1 MMLKEGKPIVGTFMV
16 SGSRAVLEVLSAAG
30 FDFVLIDAEHF
41 MINPETIEQLITAAE
56 AEGLTPFV
64 RVQENVNLIDRAI
77 SAGARGIMVP
87 MCNTKEMAQA
97 AVDVAKYAPLGK
109 RGVCNPRTVTYGA
122 KGLEDMLTFVKEE
135 NDNIMILAQI
145 ETAQAVDNLPE
156 ILAVE
161 GIDCCFI
168 GPVDLSHSLG
178 RSLEFDNP
186 EYKSYLEKA
195 FELGKKANMP
205 MGILSFDA
213 EQSNEFF
220 KKDYALVSMAC
231 DMMYLAQAA
240 MGEMEKIQR

>member
-1 MMLKEGKPIVGTFMV
+1 MMLKEGKPVVGTFMV
-16 SGSRAVLEVLSAAG
+16 SGSRAVLEVLAAAG

-56 AEGLTPFV
+56 AAGVTPFV
-64 RVQENVNLIDRAI
+64 RVQENVNLIDRAV

-97 AVDVAKYAPLGK
+97 AVDVAKYAPIGK
-109 RGVCNPRTVTYGA
+109 RGVCNPRAVTYGA
-122 KGLEDMLTFVKEE
+122 KGLEDMLAFVKEE

-145 ETAQAVDNLPE
+145 ETAQAVDNFPE
-156 ILAVE
+156 ILTVE

-178 RSLEFDNP
+178 STLEFDNP
-186 EYKSYLEKA
+186 EYKDYLETA

-213 EQSNEFF
+213 EQTNEYF
-220 KKDYALVSMAC
+220 KKGYVLVSMAG
-231 DMMYLAQAA
+231 DMMYLAQAT
-240 MGEMEKIQR
+240 MGEMAKIQR

>member
-1 MMLKEGKPIVGTFMV
+1 
-16 SGSRAVLEVLSAAG
+16 
-30 FDFVLIDAEHF
+30 
-41 MINPETIEQLITAAE
+41 
-56 AEGLTPFV
+56 
-64 RVQENVNLIDRAI
+64 
-77 SAGARGIMVP
+77 MVP

-156 ILAVE
+156 ILTVK

-220 KKDYALVSMAC
+220 KKAHNYPSPV
-231 DMMYLAQAA
+231 
-240 MGEMEKIQR
+240 GT